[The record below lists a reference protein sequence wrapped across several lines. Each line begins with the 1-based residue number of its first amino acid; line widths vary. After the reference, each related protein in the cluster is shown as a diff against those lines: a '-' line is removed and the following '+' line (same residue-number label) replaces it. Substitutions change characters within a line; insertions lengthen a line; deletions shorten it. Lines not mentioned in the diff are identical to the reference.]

1 MFAINSTPLMHWN
14 SSYTHI
20 SSSARASAI
29 VVLMVSRVESP
40 PVLSLTMT
48 RADGVAGEVEGVG
61 AAGEAE
67 DTRLWRQR
75 IGMG

>member
-1 MFAINSTPLMHWN
+1 MDWN
-14 SSYTHI
+14 SAYTHI
-20 SSSARASAI
+20 SSFARASAI

-48 RADGVAGEVEGVG
+48 RTYGVAGEVAGEG